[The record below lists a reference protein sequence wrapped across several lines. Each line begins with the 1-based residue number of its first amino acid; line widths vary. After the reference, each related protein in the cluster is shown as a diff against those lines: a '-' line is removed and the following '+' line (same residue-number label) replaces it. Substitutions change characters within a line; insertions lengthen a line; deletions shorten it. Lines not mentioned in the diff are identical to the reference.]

1 MSVARE
7 LDEGL
12 IVWPLRS
19 GSSGNCLLVGSGREV
34 ILVDAGWRSQGAFR
48 RVLEKIGVKPHH
60 IAGILITH
68 NHSDH
73 INYTTYRFAE
83 KHGIPLYLHTR
94 NWERAYKLHYKGKLK
109 GDPAWRGTKHLFRYG
124 DPFAVGGFDV
134 EAAEVAHDGG
144 ACSCFLLTH
153 RGTSRAIAVATDL
166 GAWNRRLAR
175 FLSRADFLV
184 LESNWD
190 PDMIAV
196 SPRTPVDVARVMGG
210 RGHLS
215 NPEAAALV
223 CEAASLR
230 AAPLLGVMLA
240 HLSQDHN
247 TMNRALRSM
256 KRILRDSGLGRV
268 PVTAAPRGMMG
279 DPVVLPTSP

>member
-1 MSVARE
+1 M
-7 LDEGL
+7 L
-12 IVWPLRS
+12 IHGIGRSEMVVWPLRS
-19 GSSGNCLLVGSGREV
+19 GSTGNCLLVGSGREV

-48 RVLEKIGVKPHH
+48 LVLEKIGVKPHH
-60 IAGILITH
+60 VAGILVTH
-68 NHSDH
+68 THSDH
-73 INYTTYRFAE
+73 INYTTYRLAE
-83 KHGIPLYLHTR
+83 KYGIPLYLHTR

-124 DPFAVGGFDV
+124 DPFTVGGFEV

-153 RGTSRAIAVATDL
+153 RGSSRTVAVATDL

-175 FLSRADFLV
+175 FLSRADYLV
-184 LESNWD
+184 VESNWD

-196 SPRTPVDVARVMGG
+196 SPRTPPDVARVMGG

-215 NPEAAALV
+215 NLDAGALV

-230 AAPLLGVMLA
+230 GAPPLGVILA
-240 HLSQDHN
+240 HLSRDHN
-247 TMNRALRSM
+247 TMKLALGTVR
-256 KRILRDSGLGRV
+256 RILREGGLGRV
-268 PVTAAPRGMMG
+268 PVSAAPMGMM
-279 DPVVLPTSP
+279 DEPVVLPGLP